1 MKLSRLLRY
10 GMAGKD
16 IKHLQI
22 RLGELKYADYLA
34 TGNFGPKTLKSV
46 KKFQNDNG
54 LSVDGVVGNKTWTY
68 LFSGTIKPNN
78 NEPIRVT
85 PRKKFSLKPDEI
97 TPNGL
102 EIFEQIMPDGE
113 YVKKKTKK
121 KIIYLHHTAGSHR
134 PDWVIASWGRD
145 RDKNGKPIRVATHYV
160 IGRRSN
166 GGDTTWDGKVFRA
179 YDDNH
184 WAWHLKA
191 GNSKLDSESIAI
203 EICNYG
209 WAKKLDNGQF
219 INWVGSEIPA
229 SEIVDLGEEF
239 RDHRYYQKYTNEQIE
254 SLRKLIIYLTEKHD
268 IDIEHG
274 IYNKNW
280 FGYDSTYLEPGQRG
294 LRTHVHVRKNKSDCF
309 PQNELIDMLNSL

>member
-1 MKLSRLLRY
+1 MKLTRLLRY

-16 IKHLQI
+16 IKHLQT
-22 RLGELKYADYLA
+22 RLKELKYADYMA
-34 TGNFGPKTLKSV
+34 TGNFGPQTLKSV
-46 KKFQNDNG
+46 KSFQNDNG
-54 LSVDGVVGNKTWTY
+54 LAVDGIVGNKTWSY
-68 LFSGTIKPNN
+68 LFSNSVNSNSG
-78 NEPIRVT
+78 PIRVT
-85 PRKKFSLKPDEI
+85 PKKPFSLKPDEL

-102 EIFEQIMPDGE
+102 EIYEQTMPDGE

-166 GGDTTWDGKVFRA
+166 GGDPTWDGKVFRA
-179 YDDNH
+179 YDDSY

-191 GNSKLDSESIAI
+191 GNSKLDSEAIAI
-203 EICNYG
+203 EMCNYG
-209 WAKKLDNGQF
+209 WAKKLPTGEF

-239 RDHRYYQKYTNEQIE
+239 RDYRYYQKYTNAQIE
-254 SLRKLIIYLTEKHD
+254 SLRKLLIYLMTKHD
-268 IDIEHG
+268 IKIEHG
-274 IYNKNW
+274 IYDWNW
-280 FGYDSTYLEPGQRG
+280 FSYDSSYKQPGQEG
-294 LRTHVHVRKNKSDCF
+294 LRTHVNVRKDKTDCF
-309 PQNELIDMLNSL
+309 PQKELIDMLNSL